1 MSGYYTQELTVTQAI
16 AGMLKAVG
24 INVKIEV
31 KENWTQVEEAGPT
44 RMLNNASFSAYYPDP
59 VAQLWRRMKPNGF
72 WTNEGFVI
80 DSPEYQAF
88 CREGE
93 VLETS
98 IDPAARK
105 DAWRKML
112 TLFNQDPWAVPLY
125 GLPMIY
131 AKQKNVVWT
140 PSSLQGSLDL
150 SADVLS
156 FK

>member
-1 MSGYYTQELTVTQAI
+1 
-16 AGMLKAVG
+16 
-24 INVKIEV
+24 
-31 KENWTQVEEAGPT
+31 
-44 RMLNNASFSAYYPDP
+44 
-59 VAQLWRRMKPNGF
+59 MKPNGF